1 MEPVRYGVIGCGMIA
16 LHKHLPAMQRCGA
29 QLVAACDTS
38 ASLAQQAIDQ
48 FGAPGARVYTDW
60 EAMLRDDSMEAVLI
74 LTPNFLHEPMTVA
87 ALRAG
92 KHVLCEKP
100 MAISAQE
107 AENMLRAR
115 DESGKLL
122 TIGYQYRFR
131 PDSLYLKREIEDGAL
146 GDIYYAKARALR
158 RRMVPTWGDFFNKE
172 TQSGGAVIDFGTH
185 ILDLTLYLMNN
196 YRPAMVMASAYN
208 AFGHAK
214 DAGNRWGSWNDRP
227 YEVEDA
233 AFAMVRMENGAT
245 LYLECSW
252 ALNTLEVGDT
262 QLQLCGTQGGADTF
276 DGLRING
283 VRHNTQ
289 YVLRPDLKGTGEG
302 PFVQPLNADDLA
314 ARNFVRAIRGEEELC
329 VLPEQAACVTA
340 LIDAIY
346 QSAASG
352 RPVELLK

>member
-16 LHKHLPAMQRCGA
+16 FHKHLPAMKKCGA
-29 QLVAACDTS
+29 HLVAACDSS

-48 FGAPGARVYTDW
+48 FGVPGAKAYTDW
-60 EAMLRDDSMEAVLI
+60 EALLRDDAVEAVLI
-74 LTPNFLHEPMTVA
+74 LTPNFLHERMTVA

-107 AENMLRAR
+107 AQNMLRAR
-115 DESGKLL
+115 DDSGKLL
-122 TIGYQYRFR
+122 TIGCQYRFMPASR
-131 PDSLYLKREIEDGAL
+131 YIKQEVDAGAL

-158 RRMVPTWGDFFNKE
+158 RRLVPTWGDFFNKE
-172 TQSGGAVIDFGTH
+172 TQGGGAVIDFATH
-185 ILDLTLYLMNN
+185 VLDLTLYLMNN
-196 YRPAMVMASAYN
+196 YRPALVMASTYN

-245 LYLECSW
+245 MYLECSW

-262 QLQLCGTQGGADTF
+262 QVQLCGTLGGADTF

-283 VRHNTQ
+283 VKHNTQ
-289 YVLRPDLKGTGEG
+289 YVLRPDLKGTGDV
-302 PFVQPLNADDLA
+302 PFAPVFTEDDLA
-314 ARNFVRAIRGEEELC
+314 ARNFLRAIRGEEDLC
-329 VLPEQAACVTA
+329 VLPEQTACVAA
-340 LIDAIY
+340 LTEAIY